1 LLSASKP
8 KKEKPPRRYSFGT
21 LLMVTIVGAL
31 AYYVF
36 TGTED
41 SIKKVTIEESN
52 RAGSRPAERPIAPGL
67 SRSEYDRQ
75 KTQTYQDAVR
85 NSQSLADHNKHIQE
99 TEKTMQ
105 QITNGK

>member
-1 LLSASKP
+1 
-8 KKEKPPRRYSFGT
+8 
-21 LLMVTIVGAL
+21 MVTIVGAL

-85 NSQSLADHNKHIQE
+85 NSQSLDDHNKNIQE